1 MRINYIV
8 MGLVLALG
16 ASLGVAA
23 ETKAE
28 PVAPRPNIVYVMADQ
43 WRAQATGYAGD
54 PNVKTPNL
62 DRLATQGINMANAV
76 SGCPVCTPY
85 RGTLFTGQHPL
96 TTGLFINDVPLNPK
110 GATLGETF
118 RSAGYATAYIGK
130 WHVNGGGRKAYI
142 PPERRFGFET
152 FKVLECTHDYNKS
165 HYYDGNDR
173 TLRTWDGYDAIA
185 QTHAAIDCIKNR
197 KPDQPFLLMLS
208 WGAPHDPYGG
218 APQKYR
224 DMYSAG
230 QIKVRPNVPA
240 ESANAVRCLLAN
252 YYAHCTAMDDCMG
265 ELITALDQEGLAENT
280 ILVFTADHGDM
291 LKSQNQ
297 IHKQRPWEESIRV
310 PFLIRYPAK
319 LGHTGKSLDGMFE
332 TADIMPTLLGLS
344 GLSIPGSVEG
354 KDFSKYLLG
363 QGTDPSGGAAVIAS
377 YQPMTDWLT
386 DAGGEYRG
394 LRTPRYTYAKK
405 LDGPWLLFD
414 NEKDPY
420 QLTNLIAKPE
430 AAEVQKQLDDELTR
444 RLNERGDQFL
454 PGAEYLKKWGYRPM
468 EKWGYRPNPRPRAAQ
483 KERIP

>member
-1 MRINYIV
+1 MQIKPIVIGLV
-8 MGLVLALG
+8 MGAN
-16 ASLGVAA
+16 LGVASEIKAA
-23 ETKAE
+23 E
-28 PVAPRPNIVYVMADQ
+28 VAQRPNIVYVMADQ

-62 DRLATQGINMANAV
+62 DRLATQGINMVNAV
-76 SGCPVCTPY
+76 SGCPLCTPY

-96 TTGLFINDVPLNPK
+96 TTGLFINDVALNPK
-110 GATLGETF
+110 GATIGETF

-130 WHVNGGGRKAYI
+130 WHVNGGGREAYI
-142 PPERRFGFET
+142 PPERRFGFEM

-173 TLRTWDGYDAIA
+173 TLRTWEGYDAIA

-197 KPDQPFLLMLS
+197 KPNQPFLLMLS
-208 WGAPHDPYGG
+208 WGAPHDPYGT

-224 DMYSAG
+224 AMYSAA
-230 QIKVRPNVPA
+230 QIKLRPNVPA
-240 ESANAVRCLLAN
+240 ESANAARGFLAN

-265 ELITALDQEGLAENT
+265 ELIKALDQEGLAENT
-280 ILVFTADHGDM
+280 ILVFTSDHGDM

-297 IHKQRPWEESIRV
+297 IHKQRPWEESMRV
-310 PFLIRYPAK
+310 PFLIRYPVKFGRA
-319 LGHTGKSLDGMFE
+319 GKSLDGMFE

-354 KDFSKYLLG
+354 KDFSKYLSG
-363 QGTDPSGGAAVIAS
+363 EGTDPSGGAAVIAS
-377 YQPMTDWLT
+377 YQPIADWLT

-420 QLTNLIAKPE
+420 QLTNLIGKPE
-430 AAEVQKQLDDELTR
+430 AAEVQKQLDAELTR

-454 PGAEYLKKWGYRPM
+454 PGAEYLKKWGYRP
-468 EKWGYRPNPRPRAAQ
+468 NPRPRVLQKNKAQ
-483 KERIP
+483 EPAPE